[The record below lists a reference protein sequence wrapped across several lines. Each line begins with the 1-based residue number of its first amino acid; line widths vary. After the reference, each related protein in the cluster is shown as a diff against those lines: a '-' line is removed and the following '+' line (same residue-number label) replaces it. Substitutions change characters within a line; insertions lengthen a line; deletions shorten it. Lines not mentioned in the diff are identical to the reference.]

1 MTSAKQEQ
9 KLDFDEIYQADQEEE
24 DYSLS
29 TDEDSAAV
37 RKEGGAR
44 SGQLVKA
51 TAGRKSSSSGL
62 GMRTQ

>member
-1 MTSAKQEQ
+1 MKQ

-37 RKEGGAR
+37 RKGKAAK
-44 SGQLVKA
+44 SGQAKTTGV
-51 TAGRKSSSSGL
+51 RKGSGL
-62 GMRTQ
+62 GVKTH